1 MNKSLGSVLNRLLNA
16 LQNYP
21 IKLKLIVISMSVALV
36 SVLLASLAFTV
47 FQISNYRSAL
57 IQNMVSIA
65 EVLADNSSAPI
76 LFNDP
81 AAANEM
87 FGNVLETDGV
97 LGVAILLPNA
107 EMFAG
112 RGDTEQLV
120 AVERNNRDKQVNI
133 GGGRYYEFEFSDF
146 MLHVE
151 VPVFSEGETIG
162 GIHITSS
169 LDPIQQQVRSFIV
182 IVVLVL
188 LSSII
193 IGYLLITYLQ
203 RIISEPLVQ
212 FKGAVD
218 EVRVSKNFNL
228 SVPVT
233 SHDEL
238 GQLIRGFNDMMS
250 EIKQRDERLDLYRLN
265 LEKTVQ
271 DRTLD
276 IQNAYKALET
286 ALRDITEEKE
296 KAEQASRVKSEFL
309 AMMSHEIRTPMNG
322 ILGMTALLA
331 GTELTQEQR
340 YYAKTAHESGE
351 VLLSL
356 INDVL
361 DYSRIEAGKMV
372 LDKTEFDLLDLISR
386 TCGLFTS
393 QIMAKGLRFILN
405 SKIDNLKN
413 LVIGDMDKIRQVLI
427 NLISN
432 AVKFTKEG
440 RINVIVEMVE
450 SRGTAQRFMIRVED
464 TGIGIQSE
472 KLGSIFDVFAQEDN
486 STTRMHGGSGL
497 GLSISKRMVEMMG
510 GEIGVSSRK
519 NEGSSFWFTLEL
531 ESGEKLSTKYFN
543 ITRKLESSN
552 AIVVVGD
559 ESGDVIRQFLSPAQL
574 QFARYDSGVGHRENL
589 QMLGDVRKAPKL
601 ALVSLDVPLAAQVD
615 YVKGLRQQLG
625 QPELPIIMVL
635 DDFEMYSSVRSH
647 LGASCTCLASPV
659 RREELYEAINSV
671 LDEKLFVTSRKQEIR
686 DHYEPLGMSV
696 LLVEDNRVNQQVAE
710 VMITKAGC
718 LVTTV
723 GNGQLALDAFMRGS
737 FDLVFMDCHMPVM
750 DGYESTTHIRAYERK
765 HHINAIPIVALTAN
779 VVSGDKDKAL
789 KLGMTDY
796 LTKPFKFEQLYEM
809 LAKYKSVRQQQQ
821 QVTHAANAGGDDEL
835 VGFASPRPMNAS
847 EYGET
852 DILDLETLDELK
864 AIDASGDFKLLRQV
878 IQVYLK
884 DSRPILDEMLESLR
898 LQNCDRLAKSAHALK
913 SMSLTIGGRG
923 VSAICQHLE
932 LAGKKGRVD
941 ALHGVADKLEAD
953 YSSLCAKLASYEKN
967 LC

>member
-1 MNKSLGSVLNRLLNA
+1 MNRSVGSVLNHLLNG

-21 IKLKLIVISMSVALV
+21 IKAKLIVISMSVALV
-36 SVLLASLAFTV
+36 SLLLASLAFTA
-47 FQISNYRSAL
+47 FQISTYRTSL
-57 IQNMVSIA
+57 MQNLVSIA
-65 EVLADNSSAPI
+65 DVVADNSNAAI

-81 AAANEM
+81 VAAHDM
-87 FGNVLETDGV
+87 FGNILQADGV
-97 LGVAILLPNA
+97 QSVGILLPDGQL
-107 EMFAG
+107 FAG
-112 RGDTEQLV
+112 AGDTPQLL
-120 AVERNNRDKQVNI
+120 AASASAGSTRVERAD
-133 GGGRYYEFEFSDF
+133 GRYYQYEFSDF
-146 MLHVE
+146 TLHVN
-151 VPVFSEGETIG
+151 VPVLSGSEVIG
-162 GIHITSS
+162 SVHITSS
-169 LDPIQQQVRSFIV
+169 LETIQQQIRSFIV
-182 IVVLVL
+182 IVLLVL
-188 LSSII
+188 LGSTI
-193 IGYLLITYLQ
+193 IGYMLITYLQ
-203 RIISEPLVQ
+203 HIISHPLLQ
-212 FKGAVD
+212 FKAAVD
-218 EVRVSKNFNL
+218 EVRISKNFDL
-228 SVPVT
+228 SVPVS

-238 GQLIRGFNDMMS
+238 GQLIRGFNDMLS
-250 EIKQRDERLDLYRLN
+250 EIKQRDERLDLYRIN

-296 KAEQASRVKSEFL
+296 RAEQASRVKSEFL

-361 DYSRIEAGKMV
+361 DYSRIEAGKMA
-372 LDKTEFDLLDLISR
+372 LDKTEFDLLDLVSR

-405 SKIDNLKN
+405 SRIDNLKN
-413 LVIGDMDKIRQVLI
+413 LVVGDMDKIRQVLI

-432 AVKFTKEG
+432 AVKFTREG
-440 RINVIVEMVE
+440 RINVVVEMVE
-450 SRGTAQRFMIRVED
+450 SRGLLQRFVIRVED
-464 TGIGIQSE
+464 TGIGIHDE

-510 GEIGVSSRK
+510 GEIHVISRK
-519 NEGSSFWFTLEL
+519 NEGSSFWFTLDMEV
-531 ESGEKLSTKYFN
+531 GEKLSTKYFN

-552 AIVVVGD
+552 AVVVVGE
-559 ESGDVIRQFLSPAQL
+559 ESGDVIRQFLAPAQL
-574 QFARYDSGVGHRENL
+574 QFRSYDARLDYSDNL
-589 QMLGDVRKAPKL
+589 RVLEPVCNTPKL
-601 ALVSLDVPLAAQVD
+601 ALISLDISPMAQVE
-615 YVKGLRQQLG
+615 YVKGLRHILG
-625 QPELPIIMVL
+625 QPELPIILVL
-635 DDFEMYSSVRSH
+635 DDFEMYSSVRSQ
-647 LGASCTCLASPV
+647 LGANCTCLASPV
-659 RREELYEAINSV
+659 RREELYEAINAV

-723 GNGQLALDAFMRGS
+723 NNGQLALEAFTRGS
-737 FDLVFMDCHMPVM
+737 FDLIFMDCHMPVM
-750 DGYESTTHIRAYERK
+750 DGYESTMHIRTYERK
-765 HHINAIPIVALTAN
+765 HHINAVPIVALTAN

-821 QVTHAANAGGDDEL
+821 QVKQPIKAALEEETAG
-835 VGFASPRPMNAS
+835 FTAPRPSAVS
-847 EYGET
+847 RYGET

-864 AIDASGDFKLLRQV
+864 SIDASGDFRLLRQV

-884 DSRPILDEMLESLR
+884 DSRPMLNEVLESLR
-898 LQNCDRLAKSAHALK
+898 LRQGERLARSAHALK

-932 LAGKKGRVD
+932 LAGKKGSVD
-941 ALHGVADKLEAD
+941 VLQEVAAKLEAD
-953 YSSLCAKLASYEKN
+953 YSSLCARLNSYERN
-967 LC
+967 LS